1 MQIKVVTNV
10 LKANEDM
17 AKANRELLKE
27 RGIKVINLISSP
39 GAGKTTIL
47 ERTVEKLKD
56 EIPMAVIE
64 GDLMTTKDAERIFNH
79 GVPVVQINTRGGC
92 HLDAN
97 MVNKALKELPLDNI
111 KLLIIENVGNLV
123 CPSSFDLGEDLKVVV
138 LSVPEGDD
146 KPLKY
151 PTTFKKAD
159 LCILNKIDFLPVSN
173 FNLESFYKDVASLNE
188 EMQVFA
194 MSAWKEEGM
203 QEWFDYLRKLVQ

>member
-1 MQIKVVTNV
+1 MQIKVVSNV

-17 AKANRELLKE
+17 AEVNRKLLQAK
-27 RGIKVINLISSP
+27 GIKVLNIISSP

-47 ERTVEKLKD
+47 ERTIDALKN
-56 EIPMAVIE
+56 EIPLAVIE
-64 GDLMTTKDAERIFNH
+64 GDLMTSKDAERIEQH

-97 MVNKALKELPLDNI
+97 MVNKAMAELPLDEI

-123 CPSSFDLGEDLKVVV
+123 CPSTFDLGEDVKIVV

-159 LCILNKIDFLPVSN
+159 VCLLNKIDFLFYSN
-173 FNLESFYKDVASLNE
+173 FNLDSFYKDIESLND

-194 MSAWKEEGM
+194 ISAWKEEGM
-203 QEWFDYLRKLVQ
+203 EEWYNYLRKLVG

>member
-17 AKANRELLKE
+17 AKVNRDLFKA
-27 RGIKVINLISSP
+27 RGIKVINMISSP

-47 ERTVEKLKD
+47 ERTVDALKNEIKL
-56 EIPMAVIE
+56 AVIE
-64 GDLMTTKDAERIFNH
+64 GDLMTTKDAERIGSH

-97 MVNKALKELPLDNI
+97 MTHKALEELPLDEI

-123 CPSSFDLGEDLKVVV
+123 CPSSFDLGEDIKVVV

-159 LCILNKIDFLPVSN
+159 VVLLNKIDFLPLTN
-173 FNLESFYKDVASLNE
+173 FRLEQFQEDIASLNP
-188 EMQVFA
+188 QAKVFT
-194 MSAWKEEGM
+194 MTAWKEEGM
-203 QEWFDYLRKLVQ
+203 QEWYDYLKGMVL